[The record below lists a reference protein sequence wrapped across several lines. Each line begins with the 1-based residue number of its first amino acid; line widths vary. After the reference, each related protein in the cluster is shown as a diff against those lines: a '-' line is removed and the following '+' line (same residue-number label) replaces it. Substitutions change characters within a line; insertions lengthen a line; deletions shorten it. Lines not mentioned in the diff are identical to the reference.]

1 MGSPSTE
8 STRGQCGVCEMWLLK
23 GKFHF
28 ITDKSRKSGSW
39 ARKREGLEEGMK
51 GEKGGGES
59 ASVFPEVKGR
69 RDCYSWKVRTDVT
82 CPVCGGASIPVAVTD

>member
-1 MGSPSTE
+1 
-8 STRGQCGVCEMWLLK
+8 MWLLK